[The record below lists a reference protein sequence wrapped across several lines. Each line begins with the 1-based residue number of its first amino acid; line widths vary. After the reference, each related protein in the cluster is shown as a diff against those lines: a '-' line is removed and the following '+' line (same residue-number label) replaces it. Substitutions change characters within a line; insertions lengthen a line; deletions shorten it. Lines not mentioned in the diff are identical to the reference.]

1 MAGTSTDMVATRF
14 KRDDIHT
21 IGLLV
26 ANKPGVLLRI
36 CLVFSRRGF
45 NIEALVVSPA
55 FDGRFSRM
63 TITAQGDSKTL
74 EQIIKQCNKLIDVV
88 DANEYNESTS
98 FEREFAMVKV
108 RIEKAQR
115 VEILQLIQHFHAD
128 TIDLSES
135 FVIFQ
140 VVGKTEHLNK
150 CISMFEPFGILEM
163 VRSGK
168 MVISSK

>member
-1 MAGTSTDMVATRF
+1 MTDDRSISTRF
-14 KRDDIHT
+14 QRDDSHT
-21 IGLLV
+21 IALLG

-63 TITAQGDSKTL
+63 SITAQGDKETL
-74 EQIIKQCNKLIDVV
+74 DQIIKQCSKLIDVV
-88 DANEYNESTS
+88 SAHEFNDTNS

-108 RIEKAQR
+108 KVLAKKR
-115 VEILQLIQHFHAD
+115 VEILQLIQHFDAE
-128 TIDLSES
+128 TIDLSEDV
-135 FVIFQ
+135 VIFQ
-140 VVGKTEHLNK
+140 VVGYTDHLNK
-150 CISMFEPFGILEM
+150 CLAMFEPFGILEL

-168 MVISSK
+168 MVISS